1 MNLSVPTLKGIVR
14 KYNLHVKIVGYSK
27 MKKEDLVKALDQ
39 HLEVVDGLVMMKKH
53 AMEHVKKDI
62 PVKEK
67 KVMKK
72 ESSKKAK
79 KVMKKES
86 SKKAKKVKKVKAKEV
101 ESEHEKHFK
110 IFDSLSKKV
119 NDKFEKLYPYLL
131 TLKLDSTRKGQPKT
145 EGEKLSHYKNIETS
159 DSSKNGIEAS
169 IRALEYLNKKLD
181 EFTVQQAFHNIK
193 DKKVSPKPISKKQID
208 ILELKKE
215 VEKSKVVNIK
225 KSKKV
230 DKLFN
235 KINKLS
241 EKIKENNEKIEKQ
254 IEKVMEKVPKKQIS
268 YIILLKLHKLY
279 LEIKVEK
286 DEDKKQILILELNKL
301 ADEIGLKHYNLE
313 NWDDVFHKHLGTKKP
328 QENQKDKFINFI
340 NKYKELI
347 INNSSKIFNDKELQ
361 NAVQEL
367 YKLKSLSKIDDEMIE
382 KWCKKYDICYKS
394 SRIGSKSNEYIN
406 KRKKED
412 LEHTKKVFF
421 E

>member
-27 MKKEDLVKALDQ
+27 MKKEDLVKALDN

-53 AMEHVKKDI
+53 NMEHVKKDI

-72 ESSKKAK
+72 KSSKKAK

-86 SKKAKKVKKVKAKEV
+86 SKKAEKVKAKKSDAELIR
-101 ESEHEKHFK
+101 EYR
-110 IFDSLSKKV
+110 DSIKEDNSKKKYDELV
-119 NDKFEKLYPYLL
+119 KQARKLLIARVENGKVINRFELSQRIKDKRPPIKDDKFEKMKKEVEN
-131 TLKLDSTRKGQPKT
+131 TKVKKIHMGKSK
-145 EGEKLSHYKNIETS
+145 EGEDL
-159 DSSKNGIEAS
+159 
-169 IRALEYLNKKLD
+169 LKK
-181 EFTVQQAFHNIK
+181 
-193 DKKVSPKPISKKQID
+193 ID
-208 ILELKKE
+208 VLQLKKE

-241 EKIKENNEKIEKQ
+241 EKIKENNEKLEKQ

-268 YIILLKLHKLY
+268 YLVLLKLHKLY

-286 DEDKKQILILELNKL
+286 DEDKKQILILEFNKL
-301 ADEIGLKHYNLE
+301 ADEIGLKSYNLE

-328 QENQKDKFINFI
+328 QENQKDID
-340 NKYKELI
+340 LA
-347 INNSSKIFNDKELQ
+347 NSFFNDHINDLSNFEIKDRLKYIKKAYAKISKQNKKNNPSYYSTLDTLFKNKIEELG
-361 NAVQEL
+361 A
-367 YKLKSLSKIDDEMIE
+367 
-382 KWCKKYDICYKS
+382 KK
-394 SRIGSKSNEYIN
+394 
-406 KRKKED
+406 
-412 LEHTKKVFF
+412 
-421 E
+421 